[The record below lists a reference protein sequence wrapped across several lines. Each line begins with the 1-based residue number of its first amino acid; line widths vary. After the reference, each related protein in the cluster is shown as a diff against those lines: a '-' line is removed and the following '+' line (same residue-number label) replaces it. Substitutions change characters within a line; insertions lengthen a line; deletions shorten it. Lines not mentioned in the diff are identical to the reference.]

1 MSRYLPDFAG
11 LFCITLFVFSCA
23 TIGGMLI
30 RDGDTFWHI
39 QAGDVIIE
47 QGALITQDTFS
58 HTAFGQPWTSHEW
71 LAEIIMAGLHEIAG
85 LEGVA
90 CFFLF
95 LVSLSFWVLFKT
107 TEKTARPGIT
117 LFCLAIALAL
127 SASHMSARPHLFTW
141 LFTMLTLAILF
152 QGGKHLYWL
161 PLMIIPWANLHGGFV
176 LCLVLQVI
184 FIVGQVLDDSFVA
197 HQPFRESLQKQKM
210 ALVVFFLCLVTC
222 CINPFGYE
230 LLLFPLQVTKGVF
243 SKIISEWNP
252 PDFQARWYFRY
263 YLIGLVLLVSCARS
277 RVNWT
282 ERLLLLFFLNA
293 ALTHVR
299 HFSLMVMVFTPFI
312 AREIDFLSDRWLKQ
326 KHLSIRDN
334 ELQTSST
341 SGPLVA
347 LVLLCVLLTAGAI
360 NIKALNF
367 MTPKKLFNTE
377 FSEIEGLVDY
387 LNTSLPDGNLFND
400 YVLGGYL
407 IYALKPA
414 PKVFIDGRADM
425 YGEDILSDYM
435 SIKGSMTQR
444 GQLLDQYEIDWIVFE
459 KKSDLVSSLEDSGR
473 WVREYSN
480 KHYAVL
486 KRSNDSG
493 KQNILSSPHDDYN

>member
-1 MSRYLPDFAG
+1 MFRYLPDFAG

-39 QAGDVIIE
+39 QAGAIIIE

-95 LVSLSFWVLFKT
+95 LVSLSFWMLFKT
-107 TEKTARPGIT
+107 TEKTAKPWIT
-117 LFCLAIALAL
+117 VFCLAIAVVL

-141 LFTMLTLAILF
+141 LFTMLTLAILTR
-152 QGGKHLYWL
+152 GGKHLYWL
-161 PLMIIPWANLHGGFV
+161 PLIIIPWANLHGGFV
-176 LCLVLQVI
+176 LCLVLQGI
-184 FIVGQVLDDSFVA
+184 FIAGQVLDDFFVT
-197 HQPFRESLQKQKM
+197 HQPLRESLQKQKN
-210 ALVVFFLCLVTC
+210 ALLVFSLCLVTC

-230 LLLFPLQVTKGVF
+230 LLLFPFQVTKGVF
-243 SKIISEWNP
+243 SKIITEWNP

-263 YLIGLVLLVSCARS
+263 YLIGLVLLVSFARS

-312 AREIDFLSDRWLKQ
+312 AREIDLFCDRWLKQ
-326 KHLSIRDN
+326 TNLPVRDS
-334 ELQTSST
+334 EMQTSSK
-341 SGPLVA
+341 SGPL
-347 LVLLCVLLTAGAI
+347 LVLGLLCLLLFAGAI
-360 NIKALNF
+360 NTKALSF
-367 MTPKKLFNTE
+367 MTPKELFNTE

-387 LNTSLPDGNLFND
+387 LNTSVPEGNMFND

-407 IYALKPA
+407 IYALKLA

-425 YGEDILSDYM
+425 YGETILSDYIA
-435 SIKGSMTQR
+435 IKGSMTKR
-444 GQLLDQYEIDWIVFE
+444 EQLLDQYEIDWVVFE
-459 KKSDLVSSLEDSGR
+459 KNSERVKSLEDSGQ
-473 WVREYSN
+473 WLTEYSN

-486 KRSNDSG
+486 TRSNDSG
-493 KQNILSSPHDDYN
+493 TKDIINKPARKL